1 MESAT
6 YNNLL
11 FRTLADTVFWWLDR
25 YEKFRKHLECRYPV
39 VLRDNNPCVIF
50 DLPERAAGLAST
62 AQAPGHVRSD
72 PP

>member
-25 YEKFRKHLECRYPV
+25 YEKFRKHLEGRYPV
-39 VLRDNNPCVIF
+39 VFRDNNPCVIL
-50 DLPERAAGLAST
+50 DLPERATKREAELIHTVG
-62 AQAPGHVRSD
+62 RERY
-72 PP
+72 